1 MYKINDA
8 IQMSFNMVNDIYMS
22 YQMVSDIQWL
32 KNEEIDINVR
42 QHGK

>member
-1 MYKINDA
+1 
-8 IQMSFNMVNDIYMS
+8 MSFNMVNDIYMS
-22 YQMVSDIQWL
+22 YQMVSDIQLL